1 MAAYRIFSETGKNK
15 VKLCVED
22 NGIGIRPEEHG
33 ARVRKRILRD
43 KWTERQIFYR
53 DRTLPYEET
62 LRPARNG
69 NPYRIGI
76 RSVYTGMAAVSG
88 K

>member
-1 MAAYRIFSETGKNK
+1 MAASGFFGNRKKQSEIVCGRQRDRNPTG
-15 VKLCVED
+15 
-22 NGIGIRPEEHG
+22 RTG

-62 LRPARNG
+62 L
-69 NPYRIGI
+69 
-76 RSVYTGMAAVSG
+76 
-88 K
+88 